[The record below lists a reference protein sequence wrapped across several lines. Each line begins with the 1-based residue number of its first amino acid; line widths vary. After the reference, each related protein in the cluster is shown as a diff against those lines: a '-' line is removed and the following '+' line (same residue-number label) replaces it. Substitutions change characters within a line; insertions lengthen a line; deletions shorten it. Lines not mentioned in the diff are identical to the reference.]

1 MSLWI
6 LDTDH
11 VSLLLERHPQVSRR
25 VVELGV
31 DVAITVVTV
40 QELFNG
46 WIVRINDANDIEDL
60 VRLYGKLS
68 RTISLCKQVKVAEFD
83 RAADNC
89 YQRILIE
96 APSLAKKRLR
106 KDMRIAVIALSLQA
120 TVVTRNH
127 QDFAQVPGLY
137 LEDWTQQG

>member
-6 LDTDH
+6 LDADH
-11 VSLLLERHPQVSRR
+11 VSLLLGRHPQVSHR
-25 VVELGV
+25 VTALGV

-46 WIVRINDANDIEDL
+46 WVVRINDAKDTEDL

-83 RAADNC
+83 RVAGDC
-89 YQRILIE
+89 YQCILIE
-96 APSLAKKRLR
+96 TPSLAKKRLR
-106 KDMRIAVIALSLQA
+106 KDMRIAAIALSLQV
-120 TVVTRNH
+120 TVVTRNYR
-127 QDFAQVPGLY
+127 DFSQVPGLC